1 MDIDDDY
8 VLSGK
13 IEPRLMKC
21 NCKSIPIAPRV
32 DFGCQ
37 CPMCKSKCKKC
48 PGFGYSTPP
57 LKRVHQIL
65 SRVRSQIK
73 RRTRSKGCPPGYV
86 RLTIIE
92 IRLLLRKYRNEDCD
106 HWIREFVEPG
116 PPVRI
121 YGVIVVV
128 DRRRE

>member
-13 IEPRLMKC
+13 IKPRLMKC
-21 NCKSIPIAPRV
+21 SCKSIPTAPKV
-32 DFGCQ
+32 DYGCQ
-37 CPMCKSKCKKC
+37 CPSCKSKCKKC

-73 RRTRSKGCPPGYV
+73 RSDRSKGHPPGFI
-86 RLTIIE
+86 RLSIIE
-92 IRLLLRKYRNEDCD
+92 IRLLLRKHHNEDND
-106 HWIREFVEPG
+106 HWIRDIVEPG
-116 PPVRI
+116 PPVKI
-121 YGVIVVV
+121 YGVIVVE